1 MGRRQTQ
8 ARILVIVENQTV
20 PADRRVWNECRALVA
35 AGYGVSVICPG
46 RPDEPAYEELD
57 GVRLYRYP
65 EPAESSSRLSFLYEF
80 AYSWIRTAALTIR
93 VLVRDGFDVIQ
104 ACNPPDIYFA
114 IAAPFKLLGRRFVF
128 DQHDLSPEMY
138 VSRFGPGPS
147 AFLLGLRLLE
157 RVTYQVADEV
167 ISTNQWYRK
176 IALSRGHRRP
186 ENVTVV
192 RNGPDLQRMWRRPAR
207 SNLKNGKPLLCCFVG
222 VMDSHDG
229 VDLALRA
236 AHHVVHDLG
245 RRDCHF
251 AFLGDGESLPELRRL
266 ASALLLEDWVTFTG
280 WAKDDMI
287 FDYLSTA
294 DVGLQPDPK
303 NPRVD
308 ISTPTKTMEY
318 MAFEL
323 PVVAF
328 DLKETRATA
337 GDAAVYAEPNDFASY
352 ARLVN
357 ELLDD
362 PQRRA
367 RMGLLG
373 RRRVEEE
380 LAWDHQKV
388 GYLAVYDRLLRPPRA
403 STRRAS
409 QAGPVQGQL
418 GRSRYR

>member
-1 MGRRQTQ
+1 
-8 ARILVIVENQTV
+8 
-20 PADRRVWNECRALVA
+20 
-35 AGYGVSVICPG
+35 
-46 RPDEPAYEELD
+46 
-57 GVRLYRYP
+57 
-65 EPAESSSRLSFLYEF
+65 
-80 AYSWIRTAALTIR
+80 

-222 VMDSHDG
+222 VMDSHYG